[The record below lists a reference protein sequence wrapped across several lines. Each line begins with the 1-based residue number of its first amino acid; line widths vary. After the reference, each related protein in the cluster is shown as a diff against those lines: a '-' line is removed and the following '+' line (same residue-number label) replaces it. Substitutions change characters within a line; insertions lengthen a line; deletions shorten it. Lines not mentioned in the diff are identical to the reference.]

1 MVSSHISI
9 VFNFNNWCKYSAR
22 NFNFSLINIQNLK
35 NASKLCETDN
45 VRRGVPEKRK
55 QLVSIFK
62 WISTKTLVFYY
73 KKYDFLESQVK
84 SPRKNKQTKNRTDHM
99 MKHYC

>member
-9 VFNFNNWCKYSAR
+9 VFNFNNWSKYSAR

-45 VRRGVPEKRK
+45 VTRGGF
-55 QLVSIFK
+55 Q
-62 WISTKTLVFYY
+62 
-73 KKYDFLESQVK
+73 KKENS
-84 SPRKNKQTKNRTDHM
+84 
-99 MKHYC
+99 